1 MNPLQKIGTF
11 GQSVWLDF
19 ISRKAIQDGTLA
31 KYIEDGVVGMTSNPA
46 IFEKAMSGT
55 DYDGEIIALAKAGK
69 SADEIYQQLAVE
81 DVQSAADLLRPIFD
95 RTNGLDGY
103 VSLEVSPLL
112 ARDTAGTTSE
122 AKAYWARLGRPNVMI
137 KIPATVE
144 GLPAITEVIGSGINV
159 NVTLLFD
166 VARYQAVAAAYLAG
180 LEQAAK
186 AGHDLSKIRSV
197 ASFFLSRIDTL
208 VDGLPEAKEHQ
219 GLAAV
224 ASAKHAY
231 EAFLEIQGG
240 AQFQTL
246 AEKGAHPQRLL
257 WASTS
262 TKNPAFPDLKYV
274 ETLIGPETVN
284 TMPTET
290 IAAVLDHGQ
299 PADLLTSDLPKIH
312 EDLADLAGA
321 GIDLLVV
328 SKQLEEEGLKKFVD
342 PFDKLSALLESKRKA
357 ALDGALTTTGGI

>member
-19 ISRKAIQDGTLA
+19 ISRKTIQDGTLQ
-31 KYIEDGVVGMTSNPA
+31 KYIDDGVVGMTSNPA

-55 DYDGEIIALAKAGK
+55 DYDAEIVALAKEGLSAG
-69 SADEIYQQLAVE
+69 EIYERLAIE
-81 DVQSAADLLRPIFD
+81 DVQAAADLLRPIFD
-95 RTNGLDGY
+95 RTGGLDGY
-103 VSLEVSPLL
+103 ISLEVSPLL
-112 ARDTAGTTSE
+112 ARDTAGTIAE
-122 AKAYWARLGRPNVMI
+122 AKSYWGRVNRPNVMI

-166 VARYQAVAAAYLAG
+166 VERYKAVAAAYAAG
-180 LEQAAK
+180 LEKASA

-208 VDGLPEAKEHQ
+208 VDGLPEAK
-219 GLAAV
+219 GLEGTAAV

-231 EAFLEIQGG
+231 EAYLSIKAGFG
-240 AQFQTL
+240 AL
-246 AEKGAHPQRLL
+246 ASKGAHTQRLL

-262 TKNPAFPDLKYV
+262 TKNPAYPDLKYV
-274 ETLIGPETVN
+274 DPLIGPETVN

-290 IAAVLDHGQ
+290 IAAVLAHGA
-299 PADLLTSDLPKIH
+299 PADM
-312 EDLADLAGA
+312 LADDFGAVHAQLAALAAA
-321 GIDLLVV
+321 GIDLMAV

-342 PFDKLSALLESKRKA
+342 PFDKLAGLLETKRKA
-357 ALDGALTTTGGI
+357 ALEGALSAAGGL